1 MGHDNLYR
9 VCLVTA
15 LLSSASASSADLI
28 SIQSILFPQLSPRP
42 RELMLNF
49 D

>member
-28 SIQSILFPQLSPRP
+28 SIQSVLLPQLSPRP
-42 RELMLNF
+42 RELIAEF
-49 D
+49 